1 MTSFDF
7 WKKWLLVAAWI
18 SIIFG
23 ASMALLGRTVVFDF
37 MNTQIDPVFWKAGGP
52 DPATLRNSA
61 YMFGAMGSIMVGW
74 GITNVFL
81 VRNAFRNR
89 EAWAWR
95 SLLVSLIF
103 WYVLATGLSAY
114 YAVVFDVVLNTVF
127 FLMFLIPLL
136 MTRRYLINE
145 VRG

>member
-1 MTSFDF
+1 
-7 WKKWLLVAAWI
+7 
-18 SIIFG
+18 
-23 ASMALLGRTVVFDF
+23 MALLGRTVVFDF

-52 DPATLRNSA
+52 DSATLRNSA

-74 GITNVFL
+74 GISNVFL